1 MFKNIFALF
10 KVPELRKKV
19 LIVLLCL
26 TVFRLMANIP
36 LPGID
41 INQLEQFFAANQ
53 MFGLF
58 NIFTGGALSNISIAF
73 LGIGPYITA
82 SIIFQLLTIV
92 FPSLKEMLKEGTGK
106 EKERFEQYVRIAT
119 IPLAAVQGFA
129 MLSLLRSQQAV
140 IISSPL
146 DWLRNIVV
154 VVASSMILMWL
165 GEIITEQKLG
175 NGISLIIFSGIVIDL
190 PRQFLSTFLNIQ
202 TTQIYNLISFLLLA
216 LFIIVGVVIVSRG
229 ERRIPVHYAKQV
241 RGTKIYGGAS
251 SYLPLKVNQAGVI
264 PIIFAI
270 SILMFPSMFGQL
282 LANSKSPTL
291 LKLSLSLKNFGP
303 QSIWY
308 LIIYFVL
315 VFLFTYFYTFIV
327 FEPDS
332 ISENLQKQG
341 GFIPGYRP
349 GKTTTDFLSTTVNHL
364 TLFGAIF
371 LGIIAIVPI
380 LLERF
385 TGITTIAIGGTSL
398 LIMVE
403 VAIEINQAIESQLM
417 MREYETV

>member
-1 MFKNIFALF
+1 M
-10 KVPELRKKV
+10 
-19 LIVLLCL
+19 
-26 TVFRLMANIP
+26 
-36 LPGID
+36 
-41 INQLEQFFAANQ
+41 
-53 MFGLF
+53 
-58 NIFTGGALSNISIAF
+58 
-73 LGIGPYITA
+73 
-82 SIIFQLLTIV
+82 
-92 FPSLKEMLKEGTGK
+92 
-106 EKERFEQYVRIAT
+106 
-119 IPLAAVQGFA
+119 
-129 MLSLLRSQQAV
+129 
-140 IISSPL
+140 
-146 DWLRNIVV
+146 
-154 VVASSMILMWL
+154 
-165 GEIITEQKLG
+165 
-175 NGISLIIFSGIVIDL
+175 
-190 PRQFLSTFLNIQ
+190 
-202 TTQIYNLISFLLLA
+202 LLA

-270 SILMFPSMFGQL
+270 SILMFPSIFGQL